1 MILLLA
7 DTRNGRETRA
17 RIMEAVRRDPGVNKS
32 DLARRLGHSWG
43 TMSHHVQRLTRQGQ
57 VRAFRDGRS
66 LLLYPADIP
75 GSHLRQLAALQGEV
89 PVKIMGLLSECERG
103 IQELV
108 GLVGSS
114 RKVVRRTLQ
123 HMDEAGLVGRGP
135 GLHGKFYLRQHD
147 WADLVDRYAPMD
159 LNPRV

>member
-1 MILLLA
+1 LILLMA
-7 DTRNGRETRA
+7 GTRNGRETRE
-17 RIMEAVRRDPGVNKS
+17 RILDAVRRDPGVNKS

-43 TMSHHVQRLTRQGQ
+43 TMSHHIQRLTRQGQ

-66 LLLYPADIP
+66 LLLYPADVP
-75 GSHLRQLAALQGEV
+75 VSHLRQLAALQGEV
-89 PVKIMGLLSECERG
+89 PLKIMDHLAKGERG

-135 GLHGKFYLRQHD
+135 GLHGKFFLREQD
-147 WADLVDRYAPMD
+147 WERIVDRYGSED
-159 LNPRV
+159 LQRV